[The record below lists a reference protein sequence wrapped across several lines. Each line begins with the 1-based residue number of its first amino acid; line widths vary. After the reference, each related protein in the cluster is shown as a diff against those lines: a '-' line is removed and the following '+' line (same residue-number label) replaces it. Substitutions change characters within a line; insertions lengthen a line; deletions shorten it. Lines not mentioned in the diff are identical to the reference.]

1 VDDNTAGRE
10 SIGVTNALIAVG
22 GFVVLIVVVLNLMAT
37 VSLIRANGLTRFQK
51 GAQGVIVWMLPFVG
65 AFLVLHLIGQS
76 DRAAIPEWIP
86 DPAINRYVFDLLGIE
101 GKVAERAAEHVVE
114 QAIIDS
120 ISGHISHSGA
130 GESGGADGGH

>member
-1 VDDNTAGRE
+1 MSSGATYV
-10 SIGVTNALIAVG
+10 LIAVG
-22 GFVVLIVVVLNLMAT
+22 AFLTLMVVLANLMAT
-37 VSLIRANGLTRFQK
+37 MALIRTDSLTRFQK
-51 GAQGVIVWMLPFVG
+51 IAQAIIVWMLPFIG

-86 DPAINRYVFDLLGIE
+86 NTAINDYVFQLLGIE

-120 ISGHISHSGA
+120 ISQHMSHSSA
-130 GESGGADGGH
+130 GDFAASDGGHGGEGGGH

>member
-1 VDDNTAGRE
+1 
-10 SIGVTNALIAVG
+10 VTNALIAVG

-37 VSLIRANGLTRFQK
+37 VSLIRTNGLTRFQK
-51 GAQGVIVWMLPFVG
+51 VAQGVIVWMLPFVG

-130 GESGGADGGH
+130 GESGAADGGH